1 VILVPGPIAPWN
13 GQMVLADAVRILAQN
28 GLHDTVF
35 VLVGDTNDPHA
46 KEVAARCIAQSIDGL
61 VVQIGPCADMPAAFA
76 AADIVVAPSVEAP
89 MLGRRVAQ
97 AQAMGRPVVTSAVGV
112 LQEHVVVPPRVPDDL
127 RTGWLT
133 RPGDPQDLARAIG
146 VALALDDTVYDGYS
160 VRARQFA
167 EFMFSPRSIA
177 VAHRGVYTS
186 LLARDA

>member
-1 VILVPGPIAPWN
+1 
-13 GQMVLADAVRILAQN
+13 MVLADAVRILAQN
-28 GLHDTVF
+28 GLHDAVF
-35 VLVGDTNDPHA
+35 VLVGDTKDTHA
-46 KEVAARCIAQSIDGL
+46 REVAARCITLGIDGL

-89 MLGRRVAQ
+89 IFGRRVAQ
-97 AQAMGRPVVTSAVGV
+97 AQAMGRPVVTSAIGV
-112 LQEHVVVPPRVPDDL
+112 LQEHVVVPPRVADDL

-146 VALALDDTVYDGYS
+146 VALSLEDTVYRGYS
-160 VRARQFA
+160 ARARQFA